1 MDAIYAEF
9 TDRDVR
15 RVSDGKQMTYWA
27 YDNKT
32 NSWAVTAKDSSELL
46 ASHSGN
52 GACQSWS
59 DLFHEIIKLQS
70 IDAKCLLLLSR
81 YASQETGAFEVLLVK
96 NWSFEETTGEVEI
109 PLVQKKEG
117 SNEVVATTMRYSHL
131 LKKSSDYSTLGIAT
145 PMNTI
150 LGQGNISGPTN
161 FNFHWI
167 VEANGFLYDPS
178 YGTKKAADMP
188 SYEEQAFAGYCLG
201 GNIDFA
207 RRNQGGHDV
216 WYYEN

>member
-1 MDAIYAEF
+1 MGTSRNLNA
-9 TDRDVR
+9 
-15 RVSDGKQMTYWA
+15 
-27 YDNKT
+27 
-32 NSWAVTAKDSSELL
+32 WAVTAKDSSELL

-131 LKKSSDYSTLGIAT
+131 LKKSLGYSTLGIAT